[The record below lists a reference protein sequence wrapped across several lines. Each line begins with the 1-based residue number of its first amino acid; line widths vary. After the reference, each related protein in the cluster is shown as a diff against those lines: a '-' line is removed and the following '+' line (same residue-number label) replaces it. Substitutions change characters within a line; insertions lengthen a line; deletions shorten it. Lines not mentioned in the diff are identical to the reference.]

1 MKRPEKSYDMK
12 IATNSVT
19 KILREALDLFWRSSP
34 DVQRPNV
41 PSWFSP
47 GSFFVANDSKK
58 EKIDQVILWMQG
70 VKGQSVA
77 PVWTIM
83 TL

>member
-12 IATNSVT
+12 IATDGVM

-34 DVQRPNV
+34 VVQSPTV
-41 PSWFSP
+41 PSRFSP

-58 EKIDQVILWMQG
+58 EKIDQVILWMQ
-70 VKGQSVA
+70 V
-77 PVWTIM
+77 
-83 TL
+83 